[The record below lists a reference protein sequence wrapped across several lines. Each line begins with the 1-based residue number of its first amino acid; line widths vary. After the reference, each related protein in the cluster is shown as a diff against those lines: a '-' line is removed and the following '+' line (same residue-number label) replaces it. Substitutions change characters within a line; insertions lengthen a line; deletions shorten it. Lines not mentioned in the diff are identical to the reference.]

1 MGLLGEF
8 GDLLLPRRCAGC
20 GRENVSLCT
29 RCLQL
34 LGGIP
39 RAMEP
44 RYGTIPIVGV
54 CEYNS
59 RISKMVVGFK
69 DDGRRDILD
78 PLALAL
84 TRSIVAALDLI
95 GYSGGAIRLFPAPSS
110 DRAKRRRGGS
120 HTAALA
126 NRAKELSPELP
137 LEVHD
142 VLAAKRSR
150 DQVGLGAIERAQ
162 NAQRTQYLDRRRI
175 AEIAEVRPVSGTES
189 APTDL
194 LIDDFSTTG
203 ATLAESARLLASVQ
217 IRPAVGAV
225 LGLGRGGTRFVS
237 PFTV

>member
-1 MGLLGEF
+1 MGLIGEC
-8 GDLLLPRRCAGC
+8 GELLLPRRCAGC

-44 RYGTIPIVGV
+44 RYGTMPVVGV
-54 CEYNS
+54 CEYSSSVS
-59 RISKMVVGFK
+59 RMVVGFK
-69 DDGRRDILD
+69 DEGRRDILD

-95 GYSGGAIRLFPAPSS
+95 GYSGGVIRLFPAPSS
-110 DRAKRRRGGS
+110 ERARRRRGAS
-120 HTAALA
+120 HTAVLA
-126 NRAKELSPELP
+126 RRAMELSPELP
-137 LEVHD
+137 IRVHD
-142 VLAAKRSR
+142 VLLVRRSR
-150 DQVGLGAIERAQ
+150 DQVGLGAQERAK
-162 NAQRTQYLDRRRI
+162 NAARTQYLAAGAREELAAGDARLDSRTLP
-175 AEIAEVRPVSGTES
+175 A
-189 APTDL
+189 DL
-194 LIDDFSTTG
+194 LVDDFSTTG
-203 ATLAESARLLASVQ
+203 ATLAESARLLSSVQ

>member
-8 GDLLLPRRCAGC
+8 GELLLPRRCAGC

-29 RCLQL
+29 SCLQL

-44 RYGTIPIVGV
+44 RYGSIPVVGV

-59 RISKMVVGFK
+59 RISRMVVGFK
-69 DDGRRDILD
+69 DEGRRDIRD

-84 TRSIVAALDLI
+84 ARSLVAALDLI
-95 GYSGGAIRLFPAPSS
+95 GYAGGRIRLFPSPSS
-110 DRAKRRRGGS
+110 DRARSRRGGS
-120 HTAALA
+120 HTVSLARRAAELA
-126 NRAKELSPELP
+126 PDLSV
-137 LEVHD
+137 EVHD
-142 VLAAKRSR
+142 VLLARRSR
-150 DQVGLGAIERAQ
+150 DQVGLGAHDRAE
-162 NAQRTQYLDRRRI
+162 NAARTQYLDRTGL
-175 AEIAEVRPVSGTES
+175 AAAVGDETSGS
-189 APTDL
+189 CGKVAADL
-194 LIDDFSTTG
+194 LVDDFSTTG

-217 IRPAVGAV
+217 IRPAAGVV

>member
-8 GDLLLPRRCAGC
+8 GELLLPRRCAGC

-44 RYGTIPIVGV
+44 RYGRIPIVGI
-54 CEYNS
+54 CEYDS
-59 RISKMVVGFK
+59 RISRMVVGFK
-69 DDGRRDILD
+69 DEGRRDILD

-84 TRSIVAALDLI
+84 ARAVVAALDLVD
-95 GYSGGAIRLFPAPSS
+95 YAGGRIRLFPAPSS
-110 DRAKRRRGGS
+110 DRARRRRGGS
-120 HTAALA
+120 HTVLLA
-126 NRAKELSPELP
+126 RRVAELAPELP

-142 VLAAKRSR
+142 VLLARRSR
-150 DQVGLGAIERAQ
+150 DQVGLGAHDRAE
-162 NAQRTQYLDRRRI
+162 NVAGTQRLDQRELAKI
-175 AEIAEVRPVSGTES
+175 RPVTSRQG
-189 APTDL
+189 ACGPPVAFVV
-194 LIDDFSTTG
+194 DDFSTTG

-217 IRPAVGAV
+217 IRPAAGVV

>member
-8 GDLLLPRRCAGC
+8 GELLLPRRCAGC
-20 GRENVSLCT
+20 GRESVSLCT
-29 RCLQL
+29 SCLQL

-44 RYGTIPIVGV
+44 RYGRIPIIGV

-59 RISKMVVGFK
+59 RISRMVVGFK
-69 DDGRRDILD
+69 DESRRDILD

-84 TRSIVAALDLI
+84 ARAIVAALDLT
-95 GYSGGAIRLFPAPSS
+95 GYTGGAIRLFPAPSS
-110 DRAKRRRGGS
+110 DRSRRRRGGS
-120 HTAALA
+120 HTVSLA
-126 NRAKELSPELP
+126 ERASELTPELP

-142 VLAAKRSR
+142 VLLARSTR
-150 DQVGLGAIERAQ
+150 DQVGLGAHERAR
-162 NAQRTQYLDRRRI
+162 NVARTQYLDHGRLAKI
-175 AEIAEVRPVSGTES
+175 RPEQTGGDASEPPV
-189 APTDL
+189 DL
-194 LIDDFSTTG
+194 VVDDFSTTG

-217 IRPAVGAV
+217 IRPAAGVV